1 MMRYG
6 VWMEQDLVIATGQVE
21 GAVRYLVG
29 ERFDCAGM
37 RWIRTKAEAL
47 LHLRCIELNG
57 DWQKFANWFERQN
70 RARLK
75 KGERCKILTNQPM
88 NLKVAA

>member
-6 VWMEQDLVIATGQVE
+6 VWMELDLVIATGQVE
-21 GAVRYLVG
+21 GAARYLVG

-47 LHLRCIELNG
+47 LQLRCIELNG
-57 DWQKFANWFERQN
+57 DWDKFVDWFERKQRVHLEN
-70 RARLK
+70 
-75 KGERCKILTNQPM
+75 GERRKVLTDQPLD
-88 NLKVAA
+88 LKVAA